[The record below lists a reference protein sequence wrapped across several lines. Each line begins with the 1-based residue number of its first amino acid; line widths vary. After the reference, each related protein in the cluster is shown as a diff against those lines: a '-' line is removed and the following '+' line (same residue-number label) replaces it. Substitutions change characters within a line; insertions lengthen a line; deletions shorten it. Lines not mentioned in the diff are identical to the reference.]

1 VTAVTEVALA
11 THGLSKAYGAR
22 PAVRS
27 LDLEVRRGEVFGFL
41 GPNGAGKTTTIRM
54 ALGLVRPTSG
64 RVEVLGRDVQYQGG
78 RVLPRVGALIEAPAL
93 YGYLSGR
100 DNLRAFASVLG
111 GVSAA
116 RLDEVLELV
125 GLADRQRDRVR
136 SYSLGMR
143 QRLGVA
149 GALLNEPELLVLDE
163 PANGLDPAGIVE
175 MRDLLRGLARAGKAV
190 FVSSHV
196 LAEVQQICDRV
207 AIVNLGELVRVAPV
221 ADLVGG
227 RGEYVVRLDDPAAA
241 LALVHGH
248 EWGRT
253 ARLDDGALFTPSP
266 TGRGGDLMRLLGQAA
281 VGADHSPQDDPVAQ
295 PGGAD
300 QQEAEHE
307 GQHGR
312 AQVPQGGLQRRVRV
326 GDHQLRDWEAQDQ
339 QRHRD
344 GEDAVAQ
351 GQQPADVVRAV
362 GWALPPG
369 LVLLSHRVKA

>member
-1 VTAVTEVALA
+1 VTAVTDVALA
-11 THGLSKAYGAR
+11 ARGLSKAFGTR

-64 RVEVLGRDVQYQGG
+64 RVEVLGRDVQEQGG

-111 GVSAA
+111 GVPAA

-125 GLADRQRDRVR
+125 GLADRQHDRVR

-149 GALLNEPELLVLDE
+149 GALLNDPELLVLDE

-175 MRDLLRGLARAGKAV
+175 MRDLLRGLARAGRAV

-207 AIVNLGELVRVAPV
+207 AIVNLGELVRVAAV

-227 RGEYVVRLDDPAAA
+227 RGEYVVRLDDPAAG
-241 LALVHGH
+241 LALVRGH
-248 EWGRT
+248 EWGRP
-253 ARLDDGALFTPSP
+253 ARLEDGALVTPSP
-266 TGRGGDLMRLLGQAA
+266 TGRGGDLMRLLGRAGLWPDVLAERQQNLEEIFLQLT
-281 VGADHSPQDDPVAQ
+281 GAD
-295 PGGAD
+295 PGTKGAD
-300 QQEAEHE
+300 
-307 GQHGR
+307 
-312 AQVPQGGLQRRVRV
+312 
-326 GDHQLRDWEAQDQ
+326 
-339 QRHRD
+339 
-344 GEDAVAQ
+344 
-351 GQQPADVVRAV
+351 
-362 GWALPPG
+362 
-369 LVLLSHRVKA
+369 S

>member
-64 RVEVLGRDVQYQGG
+64 RVEVLGRDVQEQGG
-78 RVLPRVGALIEAPAL
+78 AVLPRVGALIEAPAL

-111 GVSAA
+111 GVPAS

-149 GALLNEPELLVLDE
+149 AALLNDPELLVLDE

-175 MRDLLRGLARAGKAV
+175 MRDLLRGLARAGRAV

-207 AIVNLGELVRVAPV
+207 AIVNMGELVRVAPV

-227 RGEYVVRLDDPAAA
+227 RGEFVVRVDDPGAA
-241 LALVHGH
+241 LDLVRGH
-248 EWGRT
+248 VWGRT
-253 ARLDDGALFTPSP
+253 ARLEEGGLVTPSP
-266 TGRGGDLMRLLGQAA
+266 TGRGGDLMRLLGEAGLWPDVLAERQQNLEEIFLQLTGT
-281 VGADHSPQDDPVAQ
+281 VQDTK
-295 PGGAD
+295 GGA
-300 QQEAEHE
+300 
-307 GQHGR
+307 R
-312 AQVPQGGLQRRVRV
+312 
-326 GDHQLRDWEAQDQ
+326 
-339 QRHRD
+339 
-344 GEDAVAQ
+344 
-351 GQQPADVVRAV
+351 
-362 GWALPPG
+362 
-369 LVLLSHRVKA
+369 